1 MVVMAILGILAL
13 MAATKIQ
20 EAVERARV
28 ARAIADIRAIQ
39 VSVDSSDPLPLT
51 LAQVGFGGRLDP
63 WGRPYVYN
71 PFRQLDR
78 PGSARRDRFLVP
90 LNSEYDLYSVGR
102 DGASRSPLTVPVS
115 FDDVIRANDGGFIG
129 LASRY

>member
-1 MVVMAILGILAL
+1 MVVAIVAILAALATPRL
-13 MAATKIQ
+13 IDAI
-20 EAVERARV
+20 ERARV

-39 VSVDSSDPLPLT
+39 SQVDGSVPLPLT
-51 LAQVGFGGRLDP
+51 LAQVGFDNRLDP

-71 PFRQLDR
+71 PFLLLDQ
-78 PGSARRDRFLVP
+78 PGSSRRDRFLVP

-102 DGASRSPLTVPVS
+102 DGLSRTPLTVPVS
-115 FDDVIRANDGGFIG
+115 RDDVLRANDGGFIG

>member
-1 MVVMAILGILAL
+1 MVVAIVAILAALATPRL
-13 MAATKIQ
+13 IDAI
-20 EAVERARV
+20 ERARV

-39 VSVDSSDPLPLT
+39 SQVDGSVPLPLT
-51 LAQVGFGGRLDP
+51 LAQVGFGNRLDP

-71 PFRQLDR
+71 PFLLLDQL
-78 PGSARRDRFLVP
+78 GSSRRDRFLVP

-102 DGASRSPLTVPVS
+102 DGLSRTPLTVPVS
-115 FDDVIRANDGGFIG
+115 RDDVLRANDGGFIG

>member
-1 MVVMAILGILAL
+1 MGIVATLAAL
-13 MAATKIQ
+13 ATPRLTG
-20 EAVERARV
+20 AVERARV

-39 VSVDSSDPLPLT
+39 SQIDGNEPLPLT
-51 LAQVGFGGRLDP
+51 LAQVGFGDRLDP

-71 PFRQLDR
+71 PFVLLGR
-78 PGSARRDRFLVP
+78 PGSSRRDRFLVP

-102 DGASRSPLTVPVS
+102 DGLSRTPLTVPVS
-115 FDDVIRANDGGFIG
+115 RDDVIRANDGGFIG